1 MDLFCGAHIED
12 NLPNTKQSHF
22 KRVDMLSL
30 KVSGM
35 TCGGCIKAVTK
46 AIQSQDPQAKV
57 EADLVSQMVNLETS
71 LSAAQASQIITDA
84 GFPVSQ

>member
-1 MDLFCGAHIED
+1 
-12 NLPNTKQSHF
+12 
-22 KRVDMLSL
+22 MLSL

-46 AIQSQDPQAKV
+46 AIQSQDPQDKV

-71 LSAAQASQIITDA
+71 LSAVQASQIITDA
-84 GFPVSQ
+84 GFPVAQ

>member
-1 MDLFCGAHIED
+1 
-12 NLPNTKQSHF
+12 
-22 KRVDMLSL
+22 MLSL

>member
-1 MDLFCGAHIED
+1 MEH
-12 NLPNTKQSHF
+12 NLLNTKQSHF
-22 KRVDMLSL
+22 KRVDMLNL

-35 TCGGCIKAVTK
+35 TCGGCIKAVSK

-57 EADLVSQMVNLETS
+57 EVDLASQMVNLETS

-84 GFPVSQ
+84 GFPVAQ

>member
-1 MDLFCGAHIED
+1 MED

>member
-1 MDLFCGAHIED
+1 MED
-12 NLPNTKQSHF
+12 NLPNTRQSHF

-46 AIQSQDPQAKV
+46 AVQSQDPQAKV
-57 EADLVSQMVNLETS
+57 GVDLASQMVNLETS
-71 LSAAQASQIITDA
+71 LSAEQASQIIAEA

>member
-1 MDLFCGAHIED
+1 MED

-46 AIQSQDPQAKV
+46 AVQSQDPQAKV
-57 EADLVSQMVNLETS
+57 GVDLASQMVNLETS
-71 LSAAQASQIITDA
+71 LSAEQASQIIAEA

>member
-1 MDLFCGAHIED
+1 MED

-57 EADLVSQMVNLETS
+57 EVDLASQIVSLETA
-71 LSAAQASQIITDA
+71 LSAAKASQIIADA

>member
-1 MDLFCGAHIED
+1 MDLFCGVHIED